1 MKTFPARKLL
11 CCALAGAAC
20 SAFLLAAVPGR
31 AQTDAPAQAAVPTDL
46 PPGVQDVVKLTQAGL
61 NEDVIIA
68 QVRSAG
74 YVYRLSAD
82 QIIALTNAGVSQN
95 VIRALIEPT
104 APAPLA
110 ALAATG
116 ETPAAPALPASSPP
130 PQPPAAPPADAGG
143 GTAAADG
150 GTDAGAAV
158 GPVNGV
164 PPAAPANL
172 DYFENELSPY
182 GMWIQVPNYGW
193 AWVPSA
199 AAGNPSWEPYVDQGY
214 WVYTDAGWYW
224 DSYYPWGGIAFH
236 YGRWT
241 RFPGYG
247 WGWIPDYT
255 WGPAWVC
262 WRHDQLDGYCG
273 WAPLP
278 PEARFVAGLGIV
290 YRGHLAVD
298 LDFGLPAT
306 DFVFC
311 SYDHLLDRNFRAG
324 LLPRDRFAAVFGR
337 SVVRNG
343 YRIVAGRFAVE
354 SLGRANL
361 AGLTHRDLN
370 PTVIR
375 SAPAREG
382 RVRMYPQ
389 PGESYY
395 RNAARPEGNPGGY
408 RVGVPSPD
416 PRAAPAR
423 PAEGAQGRTPQAAPD
438 RRPPPPPAK
447 QAEPAKKSSD
457 EGRSDERR

>member
-1 MKTFPARKLL
+1 MKTFPARKLIR
-11 CCALAGAAC
+11 CALAGAAF
-20 SAFLLAAVPGR
+20 SAWFLAVVPGR
-31 AQTDAPAQAAVPTDL
+31 AQTDAPPPSAVPTDL
-46 PPGVQDVVKLTQAGL
+46 PPGVQDVIKLTQAGL

-68 QVRSAG
+68 QLRSAG
-74 YVYRLSAD
+74 YVYRLNAD

-110 ALAATG
+110 ATG
-116 ETPAAPALPASSPP
+116 ETPAAPALSSANPP
-130 PQPPAAPPADAGG
+130 PEPPAAPPAAPE
-143 GTAAADG
+143 AAATDAV
-150 GTDAGAAV
+150 DAGAAV
-158 GPVNGV
+158 GPVAGV

-182 GMWIQVPNYGW
+182 GMWIQVPGYGW

-199 AAGNPSWEPYVDQGY
+199 AAGDPSWEPYVDQGY
-214 WVYTDAGWYW
+214 WLYTDAGWYW

-247 WGWIPDYT
+247 WGWIPDYN

-298 LDFGLPAT
+298 IDFGLPAA

-324 LLPRDRFAAVFGR
+324 LLPRDRFAAVFAR
-337 SVVRNG
+337 SEVHNG
-343 YRIVAGRFAVE
+343 YRIVGGRFAVE

-361 AGLTHRDLN
+361 VGLTHRDLN

-375 SAPAREG
+375 SAPARAG

-395 RNAARPEGNPGGY
+395 RNAVRPQSYQGY
-408 RVGVPSPD
+408 RAGVPYPD
-416 PRAAPAR
+416 PRAEPAR
-423 PAEGAQGRTPQAAPD
+423 PAEGVQGRTPEAAPE
-438 RRPPPPPAK
+438 RRPPAPPAK
-447 QAEPAKKSSD
+447 EAEPAKKGSD
-457 EGRSDERR
+457 SGRSDDRR